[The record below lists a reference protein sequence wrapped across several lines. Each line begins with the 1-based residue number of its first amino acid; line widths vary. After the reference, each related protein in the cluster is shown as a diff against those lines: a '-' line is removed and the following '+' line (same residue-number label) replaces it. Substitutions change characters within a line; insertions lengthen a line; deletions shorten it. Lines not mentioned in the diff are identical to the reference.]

1 MRSDNVMHLAPI
13 VFWQRM
19 NEAISRGESAHTR
32 VAWARSGAAI
42 VGGVGVGLLS
52 AGAGAPAAVGFF
64 AGAGTGAVMGLP
76 GLADTVTA
84 VERAQAYESAGIVD
98 DQGTEHAV
106 RNRNVAAGVY
116 VAGIVIPNGVASAF
130 SNTARSVGSGTLLS
144 LVAEV
149 VGNTADLSHE
159 GLAGLK
165 AQMGAMFDSAI
176 SSYGSAFDEAFDQA
190 GIPAG
195 PRPAL
200 LAAFL
205 LDNGGSVLNQG
216 PESAQR
222 SLSRFL
228 SE

>member
-1 MRSDNVMHLAPI
+1 M
-13 VFWQRM
+13 
-19 NEAISRGESAHTR
+19 
-32 VAWARSGAAI
+32 
-42 VGGVGVGLLS
+42 
-52 AGAGAPAAVGFF
+52 
-64 AGAGTGAVMGLP
+64 
-76 GLADTVTA
+76 
-84 VERAQAYESAGIVD
+84 
-98 DQGTEHAV
+98 

-130 SNTARSVGSGTLLS
+130 SNTARSVGSGTALS

-149 VGNTADLSHE
+149 VGNNADLSHE

-165 AQMGAMFDSAI
+165 AQLSGMSASAR
-176 SSYGSAFDEAFDQA
+176 SSYGSAFDQAFDDA

-205 LDNGGSVLNQG
+205 LDDGGSVLTQG
-216 PESAQR
+216 PEAAKR
-222 SLSRFL
+222 SLARFL